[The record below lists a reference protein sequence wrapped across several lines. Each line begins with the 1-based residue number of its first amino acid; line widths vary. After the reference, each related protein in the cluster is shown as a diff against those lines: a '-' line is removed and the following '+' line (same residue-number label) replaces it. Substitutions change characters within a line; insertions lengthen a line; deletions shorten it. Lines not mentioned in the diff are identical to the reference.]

1 MSEYVT
7 VFPDGTIEI
16 ELPELP
22 EWLVARLFPRAAP
35 VVVPAAASVAVKQ
48 KKHVSFAATV
58 TIDAPVAATQK
69 KSVLFA
75 EEDTSVCPH
84 WISPSSKCNRCK

>member
-22 EWLVARLFPRAAP
+22 EWLVARLFPRVAP
-35 VVVPAAASVAVKQ
+35 VVVPAAPIANKQ

-58 TIDAPVAATQK
+58 IINAPVAATQK

-75 EEDTSVCPH
+75 EDTSVCPH